1 MNGKEEVE
9 SELQKHVVL
18 YRSYEEQMVALQQQK
33 ALMEMSIKECSG
45 ATDFI
50 VLLDKKDRG
59 DHDVETLVPIGSGT
73 FISATIKDQGKAMV
87 SIGGG
92 YSVEKDIKDVKQFL
106 EEKKKNLSDS
116 LVKVDSK
123 LAQVGQTLTYL
134 QAKIEEIT
142 KK

>member
-33 ALMEMSIKECSG
+33 ALLEMSIKECSG

-50 VLLDKKDRG
+50 VLLDKKDR
-59 DHDVETLVPIGSGT
+59 DDDTETLVPLGSGT

>member
-33 ALMEMSIKECSG
+33 ALLEMSIKECSG
-45 ATDFI
+45 AVDFI

-59 DHDVETLVPIGSGT
+59 DDLETLVPIGSGT
-73 FISATIKDQGKAMV
+73 FISATIKDQDKAIV

-116 LVKVDSK
+116 LVKVDGR

-134 QAKIEEIT
+134 RAKIEEIT
-142 KK
+142 KKK

>member
-9 SELQKHVVL
+9 KHVVL

-33 ALMEMSIKECSG
+33 ALLEMSVKDCSG
-45 ATDFI
+45 AMDFI
-50 VLLDKKDRG
+50 VLLIDKKG
-59 DHDVETLVPIGSGT
+59 DHDIETLVPIGSGT
-73 FISATIKDQGKAMV
+73 FVSATIKDQGKAMMR
-87 SIGGG
+87 IGGG
-92 YSVEKDIKDVKQFL
+92 YSVEKDVKDVKQFL

-116 LVKVDSK
+116 LVEVDSK
-123 LAQVGQTLTYL
+123 LAQVRQTLIYL

>member
-33 ALMEMSIKECSG
+33 ALLGMSIKDCSG
-45 ATDFI
+45 AMDFI
-50 VLLDKKDRG
+50 VLLIDKKG
-59 DHDVETLVPIGSGT
+59 DHDIETLVPVGSGT
-73 FISATIKDQGKAMV
+73 FVSATIKDQGKAMM

-116 LVKVDSK
+116 LVKVDGR
-123 LAQVGQTLTYL
+123 LVQVGQTLTYL
-134 QAKIEEIT
+134 QAKMEEIT

>member
-59 DHDVETLVPIGSGT
+59 DHD
-73 FISATIKDQGKAMV
+73 
-87 SIGGG
+87 
-92 YSVEKDIKDVKQFL
+92 
-106 EEKKKNLSDS
+106 
-116 LVKVDSK
+116 SK
-123 LAQVGQTLTYL
+123 HSCP
-134 QAKIEEIT
+134 
-142 KK
+142 